1 MSNTPVLHLLHVQP
15 DTRLLATWMVRY
27 RTQDEGEALH
37 GLLRAAFG
45 TQAPQPFRY
54 LDEQRGLLA
63 YTALDGAAL
72 EQATALA
79 DPQAARTLGLG
90 AGHGH
95 SGYRLRLFPSVWPQG
110 KQLGFEV
117 RVRPTVRGAKG
128 EQDAFLHAVAA
139 AGGRDGA
146 LVSREAVY
154 ADWLRAQLAERPG
167 QPRQPWQ
174 GAVEL
179 LDVQLSAFGRSRTQR
194 HSQAGAATARKG
206 RTIDGPDA
214 TLTGHLRVID
224 PVAFAHL
231 LARGIGRHRSYGF
244 GMLLLHRADEQIG

>member
-117 RVRPTVRGAKG
+117 RVRPTVRGAQG
-128 EQDAFLHAVAA
+128 EQDAFLHAVGQ
-139 AGGRDGA
+139 AGGKEGGP
-146 LVSREAVY
+146 VQRETVY
-154 ADWLRAQLAERPG
+154 AQWLREHLSVREGA
-167 QPRQPWQ
+167 PRQPWQ

-179 LDVQLSAFGRSRTQR
+179 PDVQLSAFARSSVVRRTQASA
-194 HSQAGAATARKG
+194 SQPRKG
-206 RTIDGPDA
+206 QAIDGPDA
-214 TLTGHLRVID
+214 TLMGRLRVTD
-224 PVAFAHL
+224 PTAFAHL
-231 LARGIGRHRSYGF
+231 LARGVGRHRAFGF
-244 GMLLLHRADEQIG
+244 GMLLLHRAS

>member
-1 MSNTPVLHLLHVQP
+1 MSNTPVLHLLHVPP

-72 EQATALA
+72 EQAKALA

-154 ADWLRAQLAERPG
+154 ATPRPATPALAGCGRAARRAIERLWSQPHSTPQPSWRSNCPQRPHHRRPG
-167 QPRQPWQ
+167 CHTDRPL
-174 GAVEL
+174 AS
-179 LDVQLSAFGRSRTQR
+179 DRS
-194 HSQAGAATARKG
+194 SGIYPPAGT
-206 RTIDGPDA
+206 P
-214 TLTGHLRVID
+214 
-224 PVAFAHL
+224 
-231 LARGIGRHRSYGF
+231 
-244 GMLLLHRADEQIG
+244 HRAAPPRWLWHAALPPR

>member
-79 DPQAARTLGLG
+79 DPQAARTCK
-90 AGHGH
+90 A
-95 SGYRLRLFPSVWPQG
+95 SPF
-110 KQLGFEV
+110 
-117 RVRPTVRGAKG
+117 
-128 EQDAFLHAVAA
+128 
-139 AGGRDGA
+139 
-146 LVSREAVY
+146 
-154 ADWLRAQLAERPG
+154 
-167 QPRQPWQ
+167 
-174 GAVEL
+174 
-179 LDVQLSAFGRSRTQR
+179 
-194 HSQAGAATARKG
+194 
-206 RTIDGPDA
+206 
-214 TLTGHLRVID
+214 
-224 PVAFAHL
+224 
-231 LARGIGRHRSYGF
+231 ARGGLCAYWPVKFDAMKLPAGVKN
-244 GMLLLHRADEQIG
+244 M

>member
-1 MSNTPVLHLLHVQP
+1 MSNVPALHLLHVQP
-15 DTRLLATWMVRY
+15 DARLLATWMVRY

-63 YTALDGAAL
+63 YTALDAATL
-72 EQATALA
+72 EQHIALA

-95 SGYRLRLFPSVWPQG
+95 SGCRLRPFPTDWPLG
-110 KQLGFEV
+110 KVLGFAV

-139 AGGRDGA
+139 AGGKEGDF
-146 LVSREAVY
+146 VSREAVY
-154 ADWLRAQLAERPG
+154 VDWLRAQLGERPG

-179 LDVQLSAFGRSRTQR
+179 LDVQLSAFARSPIRR
-194 HSQAGAATARKG
+194 HSQAGANSARKG

-214 TLTGHLRVID
+214 TLTGHLRVTD
-224 PVAFAHL
+224 PTAFAHL

-244 GMLLLHRADEQIG
+244 GMVLLHRAD

>member
-139 AGGRDGA
+139 AGGEMA
-146 LVSREAVY
+146 LWSR
-154 ADWLRAQLAERPG
+154 
-167 QPRQPWQ
+167 
-174 GAVEL
+174 
-179 LDVQLSAFGRSRTQR
+179 
-194 HSQAGAATARKG
+194 AR
-206 RTIDGPDA
+206 RC
-214 TLTGHLRVID
+214 
-224 PVAFAHL
+224 
-231 LARGIGRHRSYGF
+231 
-244 GMLLLHRADEQIG
+244 MQIGCVRNWLNAPASHASPGRVRSSC